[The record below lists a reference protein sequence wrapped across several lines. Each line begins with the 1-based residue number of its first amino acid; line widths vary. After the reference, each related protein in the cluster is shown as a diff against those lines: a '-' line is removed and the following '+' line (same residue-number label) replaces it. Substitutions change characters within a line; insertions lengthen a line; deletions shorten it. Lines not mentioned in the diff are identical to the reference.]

1 MGEGEGGGGQ
11 NSDPLVPLPFV
22 PSPHTGSSTRQGM
35 GDIFGFLLFVRD
47 KFSELYA

>member
-22 PSPHTGSSTRQGM
+22 PSPHTGSSTPRGWE
-35 GDIFGFLLFVRD
+35 IFFGFLLFVRD

>member
-11 NSDPLVPLPFV
+11 NSDPFGPP
-22 PSPHTGSSTRQGM
+22 PRTRDLRPTRGWE
-35 GDIFGFLLFVRD
+35 IFFGFLLFVRD

>member
-22 PSPHTGSSTRQGM
+22 PPRTRDLRPTRGWE
-35 GDIFGFLLFVRD
+35 IFFGFLLFVRD